1 MPSGTRA
8 RIGQFALLTMT
19 VSAVFN
25 IRNVINNNVAIGL
38 ASAPAFFLATIL
50 YFVPFTL
57 IIAEF
62 VAMNRGSESGV
73 YQWVKA
79 SMGGRWA
86 FMAAFCYWFV
96 NLFFFAS
103 LLPLVLVFTSYLV
116 TGDEQTMSPW
126 AITGLSIAIFAV
138 ATWVSTKG
146 ATWIGTITSIGATA
160 VLVLTGVFV
169 VMSLAALAG
178 GVEPATAITPATLAP
193 DTSSFATTWAFL
205 GTLAWII
212 QGVGGAESVGVFLN
226 DLRGG
231 VKAFVRTIVVAG
243 LMIGLLYAV
252 ASLLMNVF
260 IPVGGLELSN
270 GLFVVMGA
278 VGEYFGIP
286 SLVTYRIVGLI
297 LLAATLGSLL
307 MWTSTPV
314 KIFFSEIPR
323 GVFGDRIIELNENGI
338 PWRAAWLQFAIVVPI
353 LIIPALGSGNIED
366 LLEIVVNM
374 TAATALIPPLLILLA
389 YLVLRLRYDGAPRE
403 FRMGSRTTGLAIAV
417 FLLAVF
423 SLVVIAGTT
432 PVDRALWLTLVYN
445 VGGVVVFLGLAL
457 AWYQRYIRRLAAS
470 DPEAARAELKASAGA
485 GGSDSGAA
493 SAAGSDAAGSD
504 AADSP
509 AADAAAGEAAA
520 EAAGSEAMA
529 ETAAKPTGEPE
540 TASGAARTDS
550 AHRSTAA
557 PVADTPDAATTEAA
571 PAAD

>member
-1 MPSGTRA
+1 MSSETRA

-62 VAMNRGSESGV
+62 VAMNRDSESGV
-73 YQWVKA
+73 YQWVKT

-126 AITGLSIAIFAV
+126 AITGLSIVIFAV

-146 ATWIGTITSIGATA
+146 AKWIGTITSVGATA
-160 VLVLTGVFV
+160 VLVLTAVFV
-169 VMSLAALAG
+169 VMSLIALAG
-178 GVEPATAITPATLAP
+178 GVEPATPITMGALAP

-260 IPVGGLELSN
+260 VPVGGLELSN

-286 SLVTYRIVGLI
+286 ALATYRVVGLI

-323 GVFGDRIIELNENGI
+323 GMFGEKIIELNEHGI

-353 LIIPALGSGNIED
+353 LIIPALGSGNIND

-374 TAATALIPPLLILLA
+374 TAATALIPPPLILLA
-389 YLVLRLRYDGAPRE
+389 YLVLRLRYDSAERE
-403 FRMGSRTTGLAIAV
+403 FRMGSRSTGLAITV

-423 SLVVIAGTT
+423 SFVFIAGTT
-432 PVDRALWLTLVYN
+432 PVDQALWLTLVYN

-470 DPEAARAELKASAGA
+470 DPEAARAELKASA
-485 GGSDSGAA
+485 
-493 SAAGSDAAGSD
+493 AAGSGSASGSGASASAED
-504 AADSP
+504 GQK
-509 AADAAAGEAAA
+509 AGEAGEAQKTGEADETAGAEVGDMAEAEASDVTEAEGVGAAA
-520 EAAGSEAMA
+520 E
-529 ETAAKPTGEPE
+529 
-540 TASGAARTDS
+540 
-550 AHRSTAA
+550 
-557 PVADTPDAATTEAA
+557 
-571 PAAD
+571 

>member
-62 VAMNRGSESGV
+62 VAMNRSSESGV
-73 YQWVKA
+73 YQWVKT

-260 IPVGGLELSN
+260 VPVGGLELSN
-270 GLFVVMGA
+270 GLFVVIGA
-278 VGEYFGIP
+278 VGEHVGIP
-286 SLVTYRIVGLI
+286 VLITYRVVGLI

-323 GVFGDRIIELNENGI
+323 GVFGKKVIELNEHGI
-338 PWRAAWLQFAIVVPI
+338 PWRASWLQFAIVVPI
-353 LIIPALGSGNIED
+353 LIIPALGSGNIDD
-366 LLEIVVNM
+366 LLQIVVNM

-389 YLVLRLRYDGAPRE
+389 YLVLRLRYDGAERE
-403 FRMGSRTTGLAIAV
+403 FRMGSRTTGLVIAV

-423 SLVVIAGTT
+423 GFVFIAGTT
-432 PVDRALWLTLVYN
+432 PVDQALWLTLVYN
-445 VGGVVVFLGLAL
+445 VGGVVIFLGLAL
-457 AWYQRYIRRLAAS
+457 AWYQRYIKRLSAS
-470 DPEAARAELKASAGA
+470 DPRAARAELAPSATGAELAPSAAGA
-485 GGSDSGAA
+485 GDESGTRSVGDAESKGTSARGDA
-493 SAAGSDAAGSD
+493 SGTTSARGDDGPTAEEAT
-504 AADSP
+504 
-509 AADAAAGEAAA
+509 AAA
-520 EAAGSEAMA
+520 
-529 ETAAKPTGEPE
+529 TGE
-540 TASGAARTDS
+540 
-550 AHRSTAA
+550 
-557 PVADTPDAATTEAA
+557 
-571 PAAD
+571 

>member
-73 YQWVKA
+73 YQWVKT

-260 IPVGGLELSN
+260 VPVGGLELSN
-270 GLFVVMGA
+270 GLFVVIGA
-278 VGEYFGIP
+278 VGEHVGIP
-286 SLVTYRIVGLI
+286 VLITYRVVGLI

-323 GVFGDRIIELNENGI
+323 GVFGKKVIELNEHGI
-338 PWRAAWLQFAIVVPI
+338 PWRASWLQFAIVVPI
-353 LIIPALGSGNIED
+353 LIIPALGSGNIDD
-366 LLEIVVNM
+366 LLQIVVNM

-389 YLVLRLRYDGAPRE
+389 YLVLRLRYDGAERE
-403 FRMGSRTTGLAIAV
+403 FRMGSRTTGLVIAV

-423 SLVVIAGTT
+423 GFVFIAGTT
-432 PVDRALWLTLVYN
+432 PVDQALWLTLVYN
-445 VGGVVVFLGLAL
+445 VGGVVIFLGLAL
-457 AWYQRYIRRLAAS
+457 AWYQRYIKRLSAS
-470 DPEAARAELKASAGA
+470 DPRAARAELAPSATGAELAPSAAGA
-485 GGSDSGAA
+485 GDESGTRSVGDAESKGTSARGDA
-493 SAAGSDAAGSD
+493 SGTTSARGDDGPTAEEAT
-504 AADSP
+504 
-509 AADAAAGEAAA
+509 AAA
-520 EAAGSEAMA
+520 
-529 ETAAKPTGEPE
+529 TGE
-540 TASGAARTDS
+540 
-550 AHRSTAA
+550 
-557 PVADTPDAATTEAA
+557 
-571 PAAD
+571 